1 MDIEVSTQGEVSVV
15 APSGVLDGKAALAF
29 ERKLAELLDAKVMR
43 LVIDLTRVTLVTSA
57 GIRALVMAAKRLR
70 GVGAL
75 ALCGL
80 TPHVKGVFDVA
91 GLSSVFTITASA
103 AEAVASVAA
112 AHGQR
117 QAAAHSRLGRLMLR
131 VLGSG
136 EEASPPVPAPAGP
149 PSALAA
155 TVAKLLA
162 GR

>member
-1 MDIEVSTQGEVSVV
+1 MV
-15 APSGVLDGKAALAF
+15 APAGVLDGKAALAF
-29 ERKLAELLDAKVMR
+29 ERKLVELLDAKTTR

-80 TPHVKGVFDVA
+80 SPQVKSVFDVA
-91 GLSSVFTITASA
+91 GLASVFTMTTSLAD
-103 AEAVASVAA
+103 AVATVAA
-112 AHGQR
+112 DGKQ
-117 QAAAHSRLGRLMLR
+117 QAVAQSRLARLLLR

-136 EEASPPVPAPAGP
+136 DAVSAPAPAAAGP

-155 TVAKLLA
+155 TVVKLLS